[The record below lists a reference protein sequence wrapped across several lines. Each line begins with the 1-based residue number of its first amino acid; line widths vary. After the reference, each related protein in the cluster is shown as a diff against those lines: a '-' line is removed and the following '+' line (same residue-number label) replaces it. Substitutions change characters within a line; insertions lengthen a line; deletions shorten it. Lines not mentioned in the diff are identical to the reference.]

1 MDSISEAIQAI
12 ADLSLKRKRASR
24 LNLALSSRGLPNLKE
39 VLQNLY
45 EDQCF
50 TVKEVSNMLQVN
62 PNTVCRWI
70 AKFSIRRAPAKRR
83 LVQYTLATVF
93 RTQRFCKDGVRGE
106 ERLIVPDEELLWLLG
121 FALGDGNIGFYLERN
136 GTTVAP
142 EFSVFNS
149 QPILIEKSISV
160 MRKWNLNPLK
170 VSYVANAY
178 GSRLMRVPNELECAN
193 FWKVKASSAL
203 LPASLLVTRTNERC
217 HDTFGQILSHRE
229 WIVPF
234 IRGMFD
240 AEGRVRGTGRKLEVP
255 NVSVFNTDFNLMRWI
270 WDMLNHGLG
279 IHTSRLYYGRYRR
292 PFGTGRYYSIDL
304 TGQWAIRYIR
314 EVGFCHPMKS
324 ERCNKLLDWDRS

>member
-121 FALGDGNIGFYLERN
+121 
-136 GTTVAP
+136 
-142 EFSVFNS
+142 
-149 QPILIEKSISV
+149 
-160 MRKWNLNPLK
+160 
-170 VSYVANAY
+170 
-178 GSRLMRVPNELECAN
+178 
-193 FWKVKASSAL
+193 
-203 LPASLLVTRTNERC
+203 
-217 HDTFGQILSHRE
+217 
-229 WIVPF
+229 
-234 IRGMFD
+234 
-240 AEGRVRGTGRKLEVP
+240 
-255 NVSVFNTDFNLMRWI
+255 
-270 WDMLNHGLG
+270 
-279 IHTSRLYYGRYRR
+279 
-292 PFGTGRYYSIDL
+292 
-304 TGQWAIRYIR
+304 
-314 EVGFCHPMKS
+314 
-324 ERCNKLLDWDRS
+324 